1 MPACTR
7 PGFNAVAARRRP
19 TQPRAEE
26 RDAKLGGDALAMRRP
41 VVSLRLQAMVD
52 VEGSDPG
59 AIGRAG
65 GGMQQGR
72 GIKAAAEGDR
82 NGLSGSWC
90 R

>member
-1 MPACTR
+1 
-7 PGFNAVAARRRP
+7 
-19 TQPRAEE
+19 
-26 RDAKLGGDALAMRRP
+26 MRRP

-52 VEGSDPG
+52 VEGDDLG

>member
-1 MPACTR
+1 
-7 PGFNAVAARRRP
+7 
-19 TQPRAEE
+19 
-26 RDAKLGGDALAMRRP
+26 MRRP

-52 VEGSDPG
+52 MEGDDPG
-59 AIGRAG
+59 AIGRVG